1 MTNATSNS
9 KGQENLIPHYM
20 HSSDGCIWGWV
31 RSWAINLCSRAG
43 CHTHSLSWSFPG
55 KQLLWAPGMVG
66 EFPLQPASTAGAV
79 CPNSRATPS
88 THRWPFGGILRRWK
102 WGEALQST
110 HQDLPHLPCQ
120 RGPEPTTL
128 HGAISRPQALHT
140 SDTTLPEE
148 LAEEEEPYEN
158 TQFQPFLKSQ
168 PWCGL
173 TAKQHLPAPP
183 RSCHLLTFKG
193 SHQDAQVYFQSYK
206 NS

>member
-1 MTNATSNS
+1 
-9 KGQENLIPHYM
+9 M

-43 CHTHSLSWSFPG
+43 CHTHFCLGHFLENSFVSPWNG
-55 KQLLWAPGMVG
+55 GGIP
-66 EFPLQPASTAGAV
+66 PPPPATAGAV

-102 WGEALQST
+102 WGEAFQST
-110 HQDLPHLPCQ
+110 HQDFAHLPCQ
-120 RGPEPTTL
+120 QGTEPITL
-128 HGAISRPQALHT
+128 HGAISRAPALHT

-158 TQFQPFLKSQ
+158 MQFQPFLKSQ

-183 RSCHLLTFKG
+183 LSCHLLTFKG
-193 SHQDAQVYFQSYK
+193 SHQDAQVYFQSNK

>member
-66 EFPLQPASTAGAV
+66 EFPLQPPSTAGAV

-88 THRWPFGGILRRWK
+88 THRWPLGEFWGDGNGGRHFK
-102 WGEALQST
+102 ALTKTFHTSHARGALSPSPFMEPSPDPGPST
-110 HQDLPHLPCQ
+110 PVTPHCQ
-120 RGPEPTTL
+120 RNWL
-128 HGAISRPQALHT
+128 KKRNHT
-140 SDTTLPEE
+140 KTRNFNL
-148 LAEEEEPYEN
+148 
-158 TQFQPFLKSQ
+158 F
-168 PWCGL
+168 
-173 TAKQHLPAPP
+173 
-183 RSCHLLTFKG
+183 
-193 SHQDAQVYFQSYK
+193 
-206 NS
+206 